1 MVFSKDDTTTFSI
14 INAKVSLTP
23 NIDNKQDVLVSG
35 SNIKT
40 INGNSILGSGD
51 IEITGGGTGTIDSVN
66 GQTGVVTLDADD
78 ISDASTTNKFVT
90 SEEKTNISN
99 STSHIA
105 NTSNP
110 HSVTKSQIGLGNVD
124 NTSDVTK
131 MTVSTFSGLNTT
143 NKTIVGAINETI
155 VTDSEINGN
164 IKIAGLS

>member
-1 MVFSKDDTTTFSI
+1 MNADFLGGQSLANVQSR
-14 INAKVSLTP
+14 INS
-23 NIDNKQDVLVSG
+23 KQDILVSG

-40 INGNSILGSGD
+40 INGNNILGFGD

-66 GQTGVVTLDADD
+66 GQTGDVTLDADD

-110 HSVTKSQIGLGNVD
+110 HSVTKSQIGLGNVQNLAPLD
-124 NTSDVTK
+124 MPISTVTQ
-131 MTVSTFSGLNTT
+131 TALNLKEVIA
-143 NKTIVGAINETI
+143 NKKLAQWI
-155 VTDSEINGN
+155 
-164 IKIAGLS
+164 LWLRFWW